1 LKIGQAGVNQLGGVF
16 VNGRPLP
23 DHIRC
28 QIVQMALMGV
38 RPCDISRKLLVSHGC
53 VSKILTRFYETGS
66 IKPGSIVTKQ
76 QKSNNSN
83 ATNLTYNLSDQN
95 SNDMLEKKT
104 KKSTKLKSIKN
115 KKEMFHS
122 LNNNNNDNN
131 NDQEQYKYYDSN
143 SNYNYK
149 PEPQQNYNESPYIY
163 ANYHNHEQ
171 NSNIVYQRNLN
182 SQTEFTSSSNNV
194 VTSSQLAQQML
205 SSFQQESL
213 NVTNNFFNFHANTAS
228 HLEPKHVPFENKAF
242 HNYMLATM
250 SAIHNHPASPS
261 TTFTSILK
269 HISDMSHQKANSSGV
284 NVSNENIHNNEM
296 YSSSSSSS
304 SSISSASSCS
314 MVNSNNLSLE
324 VDKMQTKKCI
334 STPNKKFIK
343 TEIQSYDETTAYD
356 ENSEYETTSDLNQ
369 LEEESEEST
378 NYVAVKSERKCQLK
392 QSNQNNESSS
402 NSSASSPP
410 FYYSSLSMAAYQS
423 SNASTPSSSSTS
435 SLSSLP
441 IKKENLFENSIKK
454 NPIKHSIDNILGFEE
469 DQMTRF
475 NKSKRKY
482 EMDLTDECVSFCNKK
497 SKNLISPILK

>member
-1 LKIGQAGVNQLGGVF
+1 MNQLGGVF

-76 QKSNNSN
+76 QKSSNSN

-95 SNDMLEKKT
+95 SNDVLEKKP

-115 KKEMFHS
+115 KKEMLHS
-122 LNNNNNDNN
+122 VNNDNQ
-131 NDQEQYKYYDSN
+131 NDQEQYKYYDTN

-149 PEPQQNYNESPYIY
+149 PEPQQNYNENPYIY

-171 NSNIVYQRNLN
+171 NSNIAYQRNLN

-194 VTSSQLAQQML
+194 AASSQLAQQML

-228 HLEPKHVPFENKAF
+228 HLEPKHAPFENKAF

-250 SAIHNHPASPS
+250 SAIQSHSASPS
-261 TTFTSILK
+261 TFTSILK
-269 HISDMSHQKANSSGV
+269 HISDMSQQKANSTGV
-284 NVSNENIHNNEM
+284 NVSNQNIHTNEM

-324 VDKMQTKKCI
+324 VDKMQNKKRI

-343 TEIQSYDETTAYD
+343 TEIQSYDETTTYD
-356 ENSEYETTSDLNQ
+356 DNSEYETTSDLNQ

-378 NYVAVKSERKCQLK
+378 NYVVVKSERKCQLK

-410 FYYSSLSMAAYQS
+410 FHFSSLSMATYQS

-469 DQMTRF
+469 DPTARF
-475 NKSKRKY
+475 NNSKRKY

-497 SKNLISPILK
+497 NKNLISPILK